1 MSKKNKKSN
10 YHHHNINNNNTN
22 HLNDDYF
29 LILKPKNH
37 YCKFNQT
44 ISISFCQNTKSQKHK
59 HNKTCL
65 ECPVFN
71 KDYNFGSPSFILKS
85 EQVFLLNKNSH
96 IMNKKVKKSSKTIS
110 EKCSIIQIRKTR

>member
-1 MSKKNKKSN
+1 MSKKTKK
-10 YHHHNINNNNTN
+10 TN
-22 HLNDDYF
+22 HLNHNHNTNNPSSHNDEHF

-44 ISISFCQNTKSQKHK
+44 ISISFCQNIKTQKHK

-65 ECPVFN
+65 EYPVFN

-85 EQVFLLNKNSH
+85 EQVKFYN
-96 IMNKKVKKSSKTIS
+96 
-110 EKCSIIQIRKTR
+110 